1 MFLFLNA
8 PCKSKTGE
16 LASPINRIHKNVPP
30 ILIQHGSEDEILPMQ
45 QSIRFTLK
53 ANEICEEERIHLE
66 IIPHA
71 IHSSVLFETEENI
84 NKCLDFAEKIVVK

>member
-1 MFLFLNA
+1 
-8 PCKSKTGE
+8 
-16 LASPINRIHKNVPP
+16 
-30 ILIQHGSEDEILPMQ
+30 MQ